1 MNRFGAWL
9 PEGGGPFVDLAAPEL
24 NSGLIAEEQLLFN
37 PCLHTFPCENTEGTG
52 SMSCSNGEE
61 HG

>member
-1 MNRFGAWL
+1 M
-9 PEGGGPFVDLAAPEL
+9 DLAAPEL

-37 PCLHTFPCENTEGTG
+37 PCLHTFPRENTEGTG